1 MERFFNIN
9 YVFEVPQVLA
19 RIDEQLNSCT
29 SGYIC
34 VADGNILTRV
44 NNDEAYREVVN
55 GAMFSICDSSWVPLY
70 LRSIYGIKR
79 SQYCGSQIFG
89 DIVGLKKYKMAF
101 LGTNQETLDSLKG
114 NVSKID
120 AGISQMLFWE
130 LPFATVDEFDYKAI
144 ANKLNDYGADII
156 WIALGAPKQ
165 EIFMSRLNP
174 YLNRGV
180 QIGVGAVFKFFSSVE
195 EKRAPKWMIKSHT
208 EFIYRIMKDP
218 KKQLVRCYEIVKGL
232 PSLYFGEIKR
242 KKIKEAKS

>member
-1 MERFFNIN
+1 MERYFNIN
-9 YVFEVPQVLA
+9 YIFGVSQIFA
-19 RIDEQLNSCT
+19 RIDEQLSSCK
-29 SGYIC
+29 SGYVC
-34 VADGNILTRV
+34 VADGNILTHV
-44 NNDEAYREVVN
+44 NSDEEYKSVVD
-55 GAMFSICDSSWVPLY
+55 GAIFSICDSNWVPVY
-70 LRSIYGIKR
+70 LRGIYGIKR
-79 SQYCGSQIFG
+79 EQYCGSQIFA
-89 DIVGLKKYKMAF
+89 DAISMRRYKMAF
-101 LGTNQETLDSLKG
+101 LGTNQATLDSLKD
-114 NVSKID
+114 NVSKTD
-120 AGISQMLFWE
+120 ANISQMLFWE
-130 LPFATVDEFDYKAI
+130 LPFASVDEFDYQAI
-144 ANKLNDYGADII
+144 ANKLNDYDADII